1 MSLGGGT
8 PSPERR
14 ADPAALVIAVLLIAA
29 GAVVAWDIAHMRAG
43 VAAYSR
49 IGPKAFPFAIAA
61 GLIGLGVLTAIQALR
76 ERASPVEHDEVEHDE
91 WRPIAWIVGGLI
103 AQILLLPYA
112 GFAVSTGA
120 VFAATARAFGRGP
133 LWFTYPVG
141 VVMSL
146 AIWLFFSKGLQL
158 VLPAGPLERLF

>member
-1 MSLGGGT
+1 MSSEGAGSST
-8 PSPERR
+8 ERR
-14 ADPAALVIAVLLIAA
+14 ADRAALVIAVLLIAV
-29 GAVVAWDIAHMRAG
+29 GAIVAWDTAHMRAG

-49 IGPKAFPFAIAA
+49 VGPKAFPFAVAA
-61 GLIGLGVLTAIQALR
+61 GLVGLGLLTAIQGFR
-76 ERASPVEHDEVEHDE
+76 EHTSPVERDE
-91 WRPIAWIVGGLI
+91 WLPMAWIVGGLI

-112 GFAVSTGA
+112 GFAIATGA

-133 LWFTYPVG
+133 LWFSYPLG
-141 VVMSL
+141 VAISL